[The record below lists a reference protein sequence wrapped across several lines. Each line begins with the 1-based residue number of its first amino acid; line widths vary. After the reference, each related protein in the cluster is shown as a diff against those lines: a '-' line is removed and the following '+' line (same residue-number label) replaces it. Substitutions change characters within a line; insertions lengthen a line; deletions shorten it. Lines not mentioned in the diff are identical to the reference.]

1 MFPVFGSILAVSLV
15 FLVYENCTV
24 QVASYIDSSARL
36 RGVYRFLTFKW
47 GFDTVYNRLINQPL
61 VEGAYNITFS
71 LIDKGLLEV
80 AGPTGLG
87 KATLQVGRAATK
99 VQTGRVYDYAAFM
112 LAGLYFTL
120 VFTSLLPSPVAVVS
134 SWPDYCLLSTPGPL
148 SATPRTTFF

>member
-1 MFPVFGSILAVSLV
+1 MQKMLPVFGSILAVSLV
-15 FLVYENCTV
+15 FLVYETCTA
-24 QVASYIDSSARL
+24 QAANYIDRSSRL
-36 RGVYRFLTFKW
+36 RGIYRFLTFKW

-87 KATLQVGRAATK
+87 AAALQVGRAATK

-112 LAGLYFTL
+112 LAGLYVAL
-120 VFTSLLPSPVAVVS
+120 VLTSLLPSPIGAAYSQVLFYFVS
-134 SWPDYCLLSTPGPL
+134 SLSP
-148 SATPRTTFF
+148 